1 MLVKSQV
8 KYIQSLSQKK
18 VRDEEGL
25 FVAEGPRLINEL
37 LTAGNAPLRQL
48 FATAAWSN
56 AHPDAAQKHRES
68 LVEVTESE
76 LERISFLNT
85 PNEVLGLFEKP
96 LFEEDRQSPLILML
110 DTIQDPGNLGT
121 IVRSADWFGI
131 TTIICSEDSADVFN
145 PKVVQST
152 MGSIY
157 RVQVIHTDLEQ
168 YLDQH
173 PDLPLYVAVLE
184 GKPIHEVPKPEKGIL
199 LIGNEARGVR
209 PALLARKNRIA
220 VTIPRIGEAESLNAA
235 VATGILLSHL
245 T

>member
-37 LTAGNAPLRQL
+37 LTAPNAPLRQL
-48 FATAAWSN
+48 FATENWCNQYPEAARQFKE
-56 AHPDAAQKHRES
+56 H
-68 LVEVTESE
+68 LIEVNESE
-76 LERISFLNT
+76 LERISFQNT

-96 LFEEDRQSPLILML
+96 LFEEQAGGGLILML
-110 DTIQDPGNLGT
+110 DTLQDPGNLGT
-121 IVRSADWFGI
+121 ILRSADWFGI
-131 TTIICSEDSADVFN
+131 RTVICSEDSADAFN
-145 PKVVQST
+145 PKVVQSN
-152 MGSIY
+152 
-157 RVQVIHTDLEQ
+157 LEQ

-173 PDLPLYVAVLE
+173 PELPLYVAVLE
-184 GKPIHEVPKPEKGIL
+184 GKPVSTIGKPEKGVL
-199 LIGNEARGVR
+199 LIGNEARGIS
-209 PALLARKNRIA
+209 PALLARKNKIE
-220 VTIPRIGEAESLNAA
+220 VTIPRIGGAESLNAA